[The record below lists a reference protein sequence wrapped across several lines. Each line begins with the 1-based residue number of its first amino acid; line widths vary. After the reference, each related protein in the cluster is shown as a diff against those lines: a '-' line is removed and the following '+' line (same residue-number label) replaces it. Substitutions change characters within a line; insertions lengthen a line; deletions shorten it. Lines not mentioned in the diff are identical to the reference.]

1 MKIMILNI
9 SYIELDSEDDYDE
22 IPVDAVDEADNYE
35 EYSDGREYPIR
46 SDLRT
51 STEAQEEKS
60 QELNLVSSEMRK
72 HATCVDQKIWCRF
85 ADCNLENV
93 KRNCQ
98 KTCNN
103 CL

>member
-9 SYIELDSEDDYDE
+9 SYIEIDSEDDYDE

-35 EYSDGREYPIR
+35 EYSDGMEYPIR

-60 QELNLVSSEMRK
+60 QELNLVSSEMKK
-72 HATCVDQKIWCRF
+72 HSICVDQKLWCKF
-85 ADCNLENV
+85 ADCSLENV
-93 KRNCQ
+93 RRNCQ

>member
-60 QELNLVSSEMRK
+60 QELNLVSSEMKK
-72 HATCVDQKIWCRF
+72 HSICVDQKLWCKF
-85 ADCNLENV
+85 ADCSLENV
-93 KRNCQ
+93 RRNCQ